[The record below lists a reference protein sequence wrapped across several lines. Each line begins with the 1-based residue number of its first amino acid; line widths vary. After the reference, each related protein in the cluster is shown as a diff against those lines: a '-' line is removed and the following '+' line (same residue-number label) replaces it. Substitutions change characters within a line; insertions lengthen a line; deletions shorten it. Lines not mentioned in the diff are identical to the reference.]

1 MIYLR
6 DLRVR
11 LQDRR
16 NRMHRID
23 MIQYEAELGQFLDHL
38 DNTPYIRSL
47 LDLLHSCEPLD
58 FEKWKSEEGAGR
70 RVMLPASE
78 TERAKICHLILQEC
92 ASDTEGRAAIG
103 WGGKFCISTKYAE
116 MYEAVTNSVLD
127 PLVNYLHDRI
137 DDSSHVLFALERFK
151 FKVEWFRQEELH
163 RRYEN
168 DTTRGEANLNLVLRE
183 ALFDYGIDYPFT
195 EPVSPSG
202 QTDVVAMLD
211 SSDSLVLEVKVFDP
225 GRQRGKRHVCQGF
238 HQVNR
243 YADDYQQNVGYLV
256 VFNCS
261 DRQIVFPSEA
271 GGEVPPRITH
281 AGKTFFLIAVDVNP
295 NRASASKENPSR
307 REQVTREDLRSADAA
322 AGL

>member
-23 MIQYEAELGQFLDHL
+23 WIQYQVELKQFVNFLDG
-38 DNTPYIRSL
+38 TPHFRSL
-47 LDLLHSCEPLD
+47 LTVLDASEPLD
-58 FEKWKSEEGAGR
+58 FEQWKTEEASGR
-70 RVMLPASE
+70 RVLLPQSE
-78 TERAKICHLILQEC
+78 TQRAKVCHRIIQEC
-92 ASDTEGRAAIG
+92 ANAENDRTAME
-103 WGGKFCISTKYAE
+103 WGGRFSTSFDFPVMCETLTK
-116 MYEAVTNSVLD
+116 TVLD

-163 RRYEN
+163 QKYEN
-168 DTTRGEANLNLVLRE
+168 DTRRGEANLNSVLRE
-183 ALFDYGIDYPFT
+183 ALFDYGIDYPFS

-202 QTDVVAMLD
+202 RTDVVAMLD
-211 SSDSLVLEVKVFDP
+211 SDDALVLEVKVFDP
-225 GRQRGKRHVCQGF
+225 DRQRDKRHICQGF

-243 YADDYQQNVGYLV
+243 YADDYQQIVGYLV

-281 AGKTFFLIAVDVNP
+281 AGKTFFLIVVDVNP
-295 NRASASKENPSR
+295 NRPSASKESPSR
-307 REQVTREDLRSADAA
+307 REQITLEDLRSADAA
-322 AGL
+322 A